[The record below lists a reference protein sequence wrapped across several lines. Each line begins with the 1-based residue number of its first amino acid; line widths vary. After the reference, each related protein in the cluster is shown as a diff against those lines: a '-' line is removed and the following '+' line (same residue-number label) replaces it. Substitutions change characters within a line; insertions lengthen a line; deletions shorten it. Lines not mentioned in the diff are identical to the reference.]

1 MKVVKIKGVELV
13 AENEFSKQFKLDG
26 DIDLFLSKAIDDE
39 SGKHYIVTS
48 IPLIKEVM
56 CEHIQY
62 PIQFNTT
69 EDRDNAFN
77 NFDLNYALNY
87 VAETIRFIKEQKE
100 KNDKSEREKKEG
112 ENTLEK
118 KD

>member
-26 DIDLFLSKAIDDE
+26 DIDLYLNKAVDDE
-39 SGKHYIVTS
+39 TDKHYIVTS
-48 IPLIKEVM
+48 IPIIKEVN

-62 PIQFNTT
+62 PIQFNTS
-69 EDRDNAFN
+69 EERDNAFN

-87 VAETIRFIKEQKE
+87 VAETIRFIKEQIE
-100 KNDKSEREKKEG
+100 KNKENETKEG
-112 ENTLEK
+112 ENSLEQTS
-118 KD
+118 